1 MAQSKLL
8 RRLKMFK
15 AMIRNGGRP
24 EWMIT
29 TILPVLPPDLRP
41 MVALDGG
48 RYATSDL
55 NDLYRRVINRNNRLK
70 KLLEIKAPD
79 VIVRNEKRMLQEAVD
94 ALIDNSARFGTQ
106 QLSAQRRPLR
116 SLADM
121 LKGKQGRF
129 RQNLLGK
136 RVDYSG
142 RSVIVVGPKLK
153 LDQMGIPKR
162 MALELFRP
170 FVISE
175 IIKQGLAHNIRS
187 ASRFI
192 EEHTP
197 EVLAILE
204 EIIKDKHVLL
214 NRAPTLH
221 RLSVQAFRPQLVE
234 GLALK
239 LPPLVCPAFNADF
252 DGDQM
257 AVHLPLSEAAQKEAR
272 EIMSAGRNLLKPAT
286 GDLITAPINDVV
298 LGLLLHHPHGRAEG
312 RTPPLCRFR
321 RGDLLAY
328 QFNFVTLHTPIKI
341 AIHGMM
347 TETTVGRLIFNK
359 ALDGN
364 VDYVNDIMTKPKLSK
379 LLSQDFREAW
389 HGRHA
394 RYDRPHEAPRLR
406 DGDGLRHHV
415 GDGRPYHP
423 AAEEGDHQEDATKKW
438 ISSTSQF
445 AEGLLTASERRSRV
459 ISDVGEGQRRPC
471 KDHSGHLPE
480 GQLYLSRSSIPG
492 PAVRGP
498 SRSR

>member
-1 MAQSKLL
+1 LDVSAQKLERVIYYSAYIITDIKEENRKQALEDLDRELKGKLKTVGNKDKTVKGEIEDAADLTKDYLEKLRIGQILSENEYFTLSRKFGNIFKASSGAEAVQSILQKIDLKKEVAAIEKELEGAKDPMAQSKLL

-153 LDQMGIPKR
+153 IDQMGIPKR

-175 IIKQGLAHNIRS
+175 VIKQGLAHNIRS
-187 ASRFI
+187 ASRFM

-239 LPPLVCPAFNADF
+239 LPPLVCAAFNADF

-257 AVHLPLSEAAQKEAR
+257 AVHLPLSDAAQKEAR
-272 EIMSAGRNLLKPAT
+272 RPQPAQT
-286 GDLITAPINDVV
+286 R
-298 LGLLLHHPHGRAEG
+298 HRRPH
-312 RTPPLCRFR
+312 R
-321 RGDLLAY
+321 RPMER
-328 QFNFVTLHTPIKI
+328 H
-341 AIHGMM
+341 
-347 TETTVGRLIFNK
+347 R
-359 ALDGN
+359 
-364 VDYVNDIMTKPKLSK
+364 SRK
-379 LLSQDFREAW
+379 LLS
-389 HGRHA
+389 H
-394 RYDRPHEAPRLR
+394 
-406 DGDGLRHHV
+406 
-415 GDGRPYHP
+415 
-423 AAEEGDHQEDATKKW
+423 
-438 ISSTSQF
+438 SQ
-445 AEGLLTASERRSRV
+445 G
-459 ISDVGEGQRRPC
+459 
-471 KDHSGHLPE
+471 
-480 GQLYLSRSSIPG
+480 
-492 PAVRGP
+492 
-498 SRSR
+498 